1 MSFDPGTLFLSL
13 ITSGIGFVL
22 FMYGKKQ
29 DRMPQLVAGIV
40 LMVYPYFV
48 SSLLM
53 NVLAGAG
60 IIAAMWLAI
69 RQGW

>member
-13 ITSGIGFVL
+13 VTSGIGFVL
-22 FMYGKKQ
+22 FVYGKKQ

-53 NVLAGAG
+53 NLLAGAG